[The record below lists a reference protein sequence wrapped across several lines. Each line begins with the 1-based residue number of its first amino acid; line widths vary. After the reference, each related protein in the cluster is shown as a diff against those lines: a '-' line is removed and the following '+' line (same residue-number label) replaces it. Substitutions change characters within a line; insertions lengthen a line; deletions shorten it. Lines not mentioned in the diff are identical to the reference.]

1 MHTGCFYIS
10 IYFSLKMSRTIDINS
25 SSSSSSNH
33 VSGRSLELMILLR
46 GRQRPARRSL
56 TRLSETICVDGHLI
70 ATRCRRISVSST
82 DHCVRT
88 AAAAAAATIADFCRR
103 VNNCRAARVTG
114 RRSFFLPVSALIGR
128 HDNLRSVRR
137 FYASRHMRLPR
148 REMSF
153 VS

>member
-1 MHTGCFYIS
+1 
-10 IYFSLKMSRTIDINS
+10 MSRTIDINS
-25 SSSSSSNH
+25 SSSSSSSNH
-33 VSGRSLELMILLR
+33 VSRRSLELMIQLR

-88 AAAAAAATIADFCRR
+88 AAAAAATIADFCRR

-114 RRSFFLPVSALIGR
+114 RRSFFLPVSALIGC